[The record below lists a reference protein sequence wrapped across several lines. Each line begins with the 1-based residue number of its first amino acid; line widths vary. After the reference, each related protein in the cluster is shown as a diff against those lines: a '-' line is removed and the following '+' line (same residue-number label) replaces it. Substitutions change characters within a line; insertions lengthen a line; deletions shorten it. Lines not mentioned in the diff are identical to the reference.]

1 MSPTTTASG
10 TTGASATTGWPAS
23 VVGMTTQELDASV
36 IASVDLNARDRRGR
50 TPILLAAQ
58 AGRLDLVAAL
68 AASGADIDLQDRTR
82 LNPFLWGCIVG
93 DLDLIRL
100 MLDLGADL
108 DRTTRMGGVGIH
120 PAAEKGHVGAT
131 RLLATTDVNVDHTN
145 NLGWTP
151 LLEAVMLRDGGPDQ
165 QEIVRILL
173 EAGAD
178 ASLTDPYGVTPLGH
192 ADRLGFVEIAAL
204 LRQHQD

>member
-1 MSPTTTASG
+1 MSTTTTASSL
-10 TTGASATTGWPAS
+10 TGATTDWPAS
-23 VVGMTTQELDASV
+23 VVEMTTQEVDANV
-36 IASVDLNARDRRGR
+36 IASADLNARDRKGR

-58 AGRLDLVAAL
+58 AGRLDLVAVL

-93 DLDLIRL
+93 DVDLIRL

-120 PAAEKGHVGAT
+120 PAAEKGHVEAT

-192 ADRLGFVEIAAL
+192 AEQLGFVEIAAL
-204 LRQHQD
+204 LRQHQG

>member
-1 MSPTTTASG
+1 MSTTTI
-10 TTGASATTGWPAS
+10 TTTWPAS
-23 VVGMTTQELDASV
+23 VLEMSPEMLDEAVIAGVDLDA
-36 IASVDLNARDRRGR
+36 RDPRGR
-50 TPILLAAQ
+50 TAILLAAQ

-82 LNPFLWGCIVG
+82 LNPFLWGCITG
-93 DLDLIRL
+93 DVDLIQL
-100 MLDLGADL
+100 TLDLGADL
-108 DRTTRMGGVGIH
+108 ERTTRMGGVGIH
-120 PAAEKGHVGAT
+120 PAAEKGHVAAT
-131 RLLATTDVNVDHTN
+131 RLLATTAVNVDHTN

-178 ASLTDPYGVTPLGH
+178 PTLVDPYGESPLEH
-192 ADRLGFVEIAAL
+192 AERLGFTEIADL
-204 LRQHQD
+204 LRQSQA